1 MTTTM
6 NRKTELLKRFTAYY
20 RPHWKLF
27 TLDIFCAL
35 MIAAA
40 DLVFPVISRHLM
52 KEVIPRG
59 NVRLLVVFTGALVVL
74 YIITSVMHYIVN
86 YWGHVVG
93 VRMEY
98 DMRRDLFSHLQT
110 LSFKFYDDNRTGHL
124 MSRMINDLN
133 QVAELAHHGPEDIF
147 ISVVML
153 LGSFFILL
161 GVEWRLT
168 AIIYLSMPFLFWFTI
183 VKRRSMSEAFK
194 DVRVKIAD
202 VNADLENSISGIR
215 VAKSFT
221 NEEYEMDKFNR
232 GNRKFKNS
240 RVVAYKKMAE
250 FITGINFLS
259 SILNTAIIG
268 IGGYFIYKRIM
279 DVADLTAFLLYI
291 NMVMVPIRRLT
302 NFAQQFEEAM
312 AGFGR
317 FTEIMEQ
324 KPDIKD
330 RPDSIKLDNVQG
342 EIEFRNVTFSYNK
355 SEKVLNNINIK
366 IKKGQTLALVGPS
379 GGGKT
384 TLCHL
389 LPRFYEVDEGAIFI
403 DGIDIKDIK
412 VKSLRENIGLVQ
424 QDVFIFSG
432 TIRDDIMYGRVT
444 ATDQEIIDAA
454 KKANIHDFIE
464 TLEDG
469 YDTYVGEKGVK
480 LSGGQKQRISIARV
494 FLKNPP
500 ILILDEATSSLDNE
514 TEIKI
519 QMALDELAKG
529 RTTIVIAHRLSTI
542 RNADE
547 IVVLTENGIEERGTH
562 EELLK
567 SGGIY
572 STLYNAQF
580 RGYIPDFA

>member
-1 MTTTM
+1 MKPK
-6 NRKTELLKRFTAYY
+6 RQLLRRFSSYY
-20 RPHWKLF
+20 RPHLKLF
-27 TLDIFCAL
+27 AIDMLCAL
-35 MIAAA
+35 LIAAA
-40 DLVFPVISRHLM
+40 DLIFPVISRRIM
-52 KEVIPRG
+52 KEAVPGG
-59 NVRLLVVFTGALVVL
+59 NLRFLVVFAGVLVVL
-74 YIITSVMHYIVN
+74 YLITSVLHYIIS
-86 YWGHVVG
+86 YWGHVLG

-98 DMRRDLFSHLQT
+98 DMRKDLFAHLQT
-110 LSFKFYDDNRTGHL
+110 LSFNFYDNNRTGHL

-147 ISVVML
+147 ISLVML
-153 LGSFFILL
+153 FGSFFILL
-161 GVEWRLT
+161 GVQWRL
-168 AIIYLSMPFLFWFTI
+168 AVIVYLSVPFLFWFTI
-183 VKRRSMSEAFK
+183 VKRRSMAKAFK

-215 VAKSFT
+215 VVQSFT
-221 NEEYEMDKFNR
+221 SEEHEMDKFNR
-232 GNRKFKNS
+232 GNEKFKNS
-240 RVVAYKKMAE
+240 RIRALKKMAE
-250 FITGINFLS
+250 FATGVNFLS
-259 SILNTAIIG
+259 GILNTAVIG
-268 IGGYFIYKRIM
+268 FGSYFVYTGIM
-279 DVADLTAFLLYI
+279 DLADLTAFLLYI
-291 NMVMVPIRRLT
+291 NLVMIPIRRLT

-317 FTEIMEQ
+317 FSEIMEQ
-324 KPDIKD
+324 QPDITD
-330 RPDSIKLDNVQG
+330 RPDAIELKRING
-342 EIEFRNVTFSYNK
+342 EVEFRNVTFSYNK
-355 SEKVLNNINIK
+355 REKVLNNINIK

-389 LPRFYEVDEGAIFI
+389 IPRFYEVDEGAILI
-403 DGIDIKDIK
+403 DGIDIRDVK

-432 TIRDDIMYGRVT
+432 SIRDNIVYGKVD
-444 ATDQEIIDAA
+444 ATDEEIVEAA
-454 KKANIHDFIE
+454 KRANIHDFIE
-464 TLEDG
+464 TLENG

-480 LSGGQKQRISIARV
+480 LSGGQKQRLSIARA

-519 QMALDELAKG
+519 QTALDELAKG

-547 IVVLTENGIEERGTH
+547 IVVITENGIEERGTH

-567 SGGIY
+567 TGKLY
-572 STLYNAQF
+572 ADLYNSQF
-580 RGYIPDFA
+580 RGYIPDLT